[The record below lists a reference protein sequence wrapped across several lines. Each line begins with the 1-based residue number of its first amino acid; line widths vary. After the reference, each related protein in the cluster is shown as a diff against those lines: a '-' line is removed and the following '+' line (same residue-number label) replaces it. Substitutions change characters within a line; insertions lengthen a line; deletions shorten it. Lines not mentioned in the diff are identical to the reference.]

1 MTPPSLERRLRQMR
15 SRILVRSWGYRQ
27 RSHARGVWF
36 RLRRVLTDASEAYAI
51 PAEAARRLVAEGH
64 VAEPVGQA
72 LQPPKLIVRVPA
84 ARLATVDGARP
95 LAVRLSAD
103 LLAAEGLALVPFD
116 LGAEA
121 PQGSPVSS
129 A

>member
-27 RSHARGVWF
+27 RAHARGVWF
-36 RLRRVLTDASEAYAI
+36 RLRRVLTDASEAFAI

-64 VAEPVGQA
+64 VAERVGED

-84 ARLATVDGARP
+84 ARLAMVDGARP
-95 LAVRLSAD
+95 VAVRLSAD
-103 LLAAEGLALVPFD
+103 LFDAEALALVPFD

-121 PQGSPVSS
+121 PRGSPAS